1 MLPWTPAME
10 QLRQQY
16 ANRIEELEND
26 LQSQHYPNSSQN
38 TPTTSLT
45 PRTRW
50 VSSGMHRNPPFE
62 TRPATE
68 VEVEGQQNGTSD
80 RELQHAKEK
89 LHFTERKLEQ
99 MEVPREDAP
108 CTARGSRSACACRRG
123 RSKPKGKWR
132 R

>member
-26 LQSQHYPNSSQN
+26 LQSQHYPSSSQN

-50 VSSGMHRNPPFE
+50 VSSGMHRNPPSE
-62 TRPATE
+62 VRPATG
-68 VEVEGQQNGTSD
+68 VEGQQSGTSD
-80 RELQHAKEK
+80 RELQLAQEK

-108 CTARGSRSACACRRG
+108 CTARGSRSACACRSG
-123 RSKPKGKWR
+123 RSKPKRKLR